1 MFAFCLLLAFASRGI
16 VRGDEYIFKELSD
29 QIGKPGENV
38 TFNCSILKKTTNG
51 SVIPPEPLTID
62 WTFTALSTNVS
73 RTIYTFTI
81 NNTDV
86 TSSTSSNLAKYYSP
100 MGSLDVTVISI
111 GTRDAGKYECSIR
124 NTGKQAV
131 AWLSINEGVLCTLV
145 DQKDNS
151 TVYTL
156 GETASFKCQVKFSG
170 TERPNISW
178 RFGGR
183 DVSEKPMVEISD
195 TLVTSAV
202 NLTVSKNTLASK
214 TVTCLVTFYTVSYPC
229 FVDIIGEDRVSIGS
243 VRLQPQHDKNIYLK
257 GENVTLLCDADGYP
271 NPQYTWIHRALDG
284 SDTIILPATSRLYQL
299 RNVSASNT
307 GNYTCYVENWVKG
320 QKYNDSKYV
329 LIYINEPISASSNPG
344 DKPSYDLETT
354 TLFPVLIAAKGISPY
369 AIGAMVSAGLAAVL
383 IIIFII
389 LSMKMRARER
399 RLHERVSRMHDE
411 NLDDQE
417 VELLDE
423 NIQSDGI
430 DPPVNHNTLK
440 QWEILRKDI
449 RMVELNARGS
459 YVEVWKG
466 RMRKQPG
473 KEDIIKVA
481 IKKLVQESTEREKK
495 FFLAELEVLKV
506 VQTHP
511 NVIKLIGCYTMN
523 EPWLMM
529 LEFASEGTLQQYLQ
543 RHRPGEMV
551 VEIDT
556 QDQGQESV
564 SLKNQTLTSHR
575 LLSFAA
581 QVASGLEHL
590 QKYKLIYYRLRA
602 ASVLMSRNGT
612 CKLSGF
618 GFPNDITERNMYEQA
633 TTPVR
638 WMAPESL
645 SHHIYT
651 SKTDVWV
658 FGVLLWEIVHFGLP
672 PYPDM
677 GLNEVA
683 ERVQAGYRM
692 SHPLHCSEEFYNV
705 MSLCWHE
712 NMENRPG
719 FGDILQ
725 NLSHLA
731 ENADFHI
738 KLENLPESLKTAD
751 MDDNSEDAV

>member
-1 MFAFCLLLAFASRGI
+1 MGVKIPAPVRSIYFLILYIYCFTDI
-16 VRGDEYIFKELSD
+16 VRGEEYIFKELSD
-29 QIGKPGENV
+29 QVGKPGENV

-51 SVIPPEPLTID
+51 SVIPWEPLTID
-62 WTFTALSTNVS
+62 WTFTALSANVS

-86 TSSTSSNLAKYYSP
+86 TSSTSANLTKYYSP

-111 GTRDAGKYECSIR
+111 GPNDAGKYECSIR
-124 NTGKQAV
+124 DTGKRAV
-131 AWLSINEGVLCTLV
+131 AWLSVNEGVVCTLV

-151 TVYTL
+151 TIFTL
-156 GETASFKCQVKFSG
+156 GETASFKCHARYSG
-170 TERPNISW
+170 VERPKISW
-178 RFGGR
+178 KFGGR
-183 DVSEKPMVEISD
+183 DVSEKPLVEISD

-214 TVTCLVTFYTVSYPC
+214 TVTCLVTFYTVSYLC
-229 FVDIIGEDRVSIGS
+229 FVDITGEEKVSVGS
-243 VRLQPQHDKNIYLK
+243 VRLQPHHDKNIYLR

-271 NPQYTWIHRALDG
+271 NPQYTWIYRTIDD
-284 SDTIILPATSRLYQL
+284 SDAIILPATSRIYQL

-320 QKYNDSKYV
+320 QKYSDSKYV
-329 LIYINEPISASSNPG
+329 LIYVSEPISTSVSPG
-344 DKPSYDLETT
+344 DKASHDFETT
-354 TLFPVLIAAKGISPY
+354 TLSPVLIAAKGISPY
-369 AIGAMVSAGLAAVL
+369 AIGAMISASLAAVL

-399 RLHERVSRMHDE
+399 RMHERVSRMHDE

-430 DPPVNHNTLK
+430 DPPLNQNKLK

-449 RMVELNARGS
+449 RMVELAARGS

-495 FFLAELEVLKV
+495 FFLAELEVLKA

-564 SLKNQTLTSHR
+564 SLKNTTLTSHR

-590 QKYKLIYYRLRA
+590 QKYK
-602 ASVLMSRNGT
+602 
-612 CKLSGF
+612 
-618 GFPNDITERNMYEQA
+618 
-633 TTPVR
+633 
-638 WMAPESL
+638 
-645 SHHIYT
+645 
-651 SKTDVWV
+651 
-658 FGVLLWEIVHFGLP
+658 
-672 PYPDM
+672 
-677 GLNEVA
+677 
-683 ERVQAGYRM
+683 
-692 SHPLHCSEEFYNV
+692 
-705 MSLCWHE
+705 
-712 NMENRPG
+712 
-719 FGDILQ
+719 
-725 NLSHLA
+725 
-731 ENADFHI
+731 
-738 KLENLPESLKTAD
+738 
-751 MDDNSEDAV
+751 